1 MGVQAQANMLRE
13 DLVLLLAE
21 HGIDLPGG
29 PPGGGAVFF
38 PFPRPA
44 PVSIVQTQGHS
55 IRSRTS

>member
-21 HGIDLPGG
+21 HGIDLPGES
-29 PPGGGAVFF
+29 PGGGAVFF